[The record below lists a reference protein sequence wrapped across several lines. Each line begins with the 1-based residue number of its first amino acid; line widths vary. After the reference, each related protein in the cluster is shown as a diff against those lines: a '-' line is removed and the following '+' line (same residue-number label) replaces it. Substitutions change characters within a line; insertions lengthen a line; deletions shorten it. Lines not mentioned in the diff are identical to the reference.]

1 MQATARG
8 GRIVAVFRTVHFCQT
23 RAEGPA
29 RVAEERGDAVASA
42 DGCARGG
49 PNRRRPRAGA
59 RLPVSAG
66 VLPGSWWDRASAH
79 YDRQLWLER
88 SAVNRALDLFA
99 ARPDE
104 RLLDVGTG
112 TGEVLR
118 QLARRPIR
126 SHEAIGIDTA
136 AAMLARIGTLPP
148 GWNARGDALSLPF
161 DDRKF
166 QVAVASYVLHVLPP
180 AHRPVALTE
189 LHRVLRPGGRLVTV
203 TPADPSRGLARAVA
217 LGSDAL
223 ARGGRSRYAGL
234 RAPDPRP
241 ALQQAGFRLVRART
255 SLRGY
260 PSLCVLAQSR

>member
-1 MQATARG
+1 
-8 GRIVAVFRTVHFCQT
+8 VFRAVHFCQT

-59 RLPVSAG
+59 RSPVSAG

-136 AAMLARIGTLPP
+136 AAMLARVGTLPP

-166 QVAVASYVLHVLPP
+166 QVAVVYVLHVLPP
-180 AHRPVALTE
+180 ARLPVALTE

-234 RAPDPRP
+234 RAPDPRLLSSRP
-241 ALQQAGFRLVRART
+241 ASVSCERARACAAT
-255 SLRGY
+255 HRCVCSLNRANRT
-260 PSLCVLAQSR
+260 LIATAWRDN

>member
-1 MQATARG
+1 M
-8 GRIVAVFRTVHFCQT
+8 
-23 RAEGPA
+23 
-29 RVAEERGDAVASA
+29 
-42 DGCARGG
+42 
-49 PNRRRPRAGA
+49 
-59 RLPVSAG
+59 SAG
-66 VLPGSWWDRASAH
+66 VPPGSWWDRASAQ

-88 SAVNRALDLFA
+88 SAVNRALDLLA

-126 SHEAIGIDTA
+126 PHEAIGIDA
-136 AAMLARIGTLPP
+136 SAAMLARVGTLPP
-148 GWNARGDALSLPF
+148 GWNARHGDVLSLPF
-161 DDRKF
+161 DDSEF

-180 AHRPVALTE
+180 ADLPVALTE

-203 TPADPSRGLARAVA
+203 TPAIPARGLARAVA
-217 LGSDAL
+217 LGSDAP

-234 RAPDPRP
+234 RALDPRP

-260 PSLCVLAQSR
+260 PSLCVLAECADHTLIATASRDN